1 MNGILD
7 GITIDTAPS
16 RAEEADRKA
25 ATDRLAASMVRKLTM
40 PHSRRCMRD
49 CLHRNH
55 RRDHA
60 HLAETLD
67 ILGLADDQA
76 RPGDYE
82 SSLEWAS
89 MSRSEAVNMTGRTY
103 GDN

>member
-1 MNGILD
+1 MTSILD
-7 GITIDTAPS
+7 GITIDTQPA
-16 RAEEADRKA
+16 RVEEADRKA
-25 ATDRLAASMVRKLTM
+25 ATDRLAATMVRKLTM

-60 HLAETLD
+60 NLTETLD
-67 ILGLADDQA
+67 ILGLADEQA
-76 RPGDYE
+76 RLGDYD

-89 MSRSEAVNMTGRTY
+89 MSRSEAVSMTGRTY